1 MKLLRDVNTRVVRTE
16 LDHEDAEGLAL
27 VWREDG
33 NAGKI
38 VVVVGDLLFG
48 EVANGVILLRLAVR
62 SDVEEDWEARRK
74 DAFGKRCQCSQLS
87 KSKKTVLM
95 SMNSLPKRARFWQYI
110 YANMNERPRC
120 FWIRAHLFL
129 RTIDFPYRMCTALVY
144 AASRGVEHGAL
155 PLIQWPSA

>member
-1 MKLLRDVNTRVVRTE
+1 MRLLRDVNTRAVRTE

-38 VVVVGDLLFG
+38 IVVVGDLLFG
-48 EVANGVILLRLAVR
+48 EVANRVILLRLAVR
-62 SDVEEDWEARRK
+62 GDVEEDWEKRRYNTFEK
-74 DAFGKRCQCSQLS
+74 GGQCSQLS

-110 YANMNERPRC
+110 YADMNEGQG
-120 FWIRAHLFL
+120 
-129 RTIDFPYRMCTALVY
+129 
-144 AASRGVEHGAL
+144 SSG
-155 PLIQWPSA
+155 

>member
-1 MKLLRDVNTRVVRTE
+1 MRLLRDVNTRAVRTE

-62 SDVEEDWEARRK
+62 GDVEENWGCVSTVPWER
-74 DAFGKRCQCSQLS
+74 G
-87 KSKKTVLM
+87 
-95 SMNSLPKRARFWQYI
+95 P
-110 YANMNERPRC
+110 
-120 FWIRAHLFL
+120 RAHSC
-129 RTIDFPYRMCTALVY
+129 P
-144 AASRGVEHGAL
+144 SRRRR
-155 PLIQWPSA
+155 S